1 MGHKSIQSMMTYLI
15 EKKTTTDPSRAEYWM
30 LEDSCKDETS
40 LVYTQQKH
48 DDPDTKATWHIQCMF
63 MQTSK

>member
-48 DDPDTKATWHIQCMF
+48 DDPDTKAT
-63 MQTSK
+63 